1 MSAYNE
7 TRGNNNQEG
16 RLSPR
21 TSAWGEEYLS
31 GMHVLIDNPYPIGR
45 QSRGWRGTVG
55 GIATRSANIRPLFA
69 PGGYWGD
76 LPQSEQSFVGAPEPW
91 ERP

>member
-1 MSAYNE
+1 MYNE

-21 TSAWGEEYLS
+21 TSVWGQEYLA
-31 GMHVLIDNPYPIGR
+31 GLPELYDQARPIGT

-55 GIATRSANIRPLFA
+55 GIVTRSASVVALFA

-76 LPQSEQSFVGAPEPW
+76 VPQSQQAFVGAPDPW
-91 ERP
+91 NRS

>member
-1 MSAYNE
+1 MYNN
-7 TRGNNNQEG
+7 TRGDSNQEG

-21 TSAWGEEYLS
+21 TSEWGEEYLA
-31 GMHVLIDNPYPIGR
+31 GLPQLFDQARPIGQ

-55 GIATRSANIRPLFA
+55 GLSTRSASVVPLFS

-76 LPQSEQSFVGAPEPW
+76 LPQSEQSFVDAPPPW
-91 ERP
+91 NRP